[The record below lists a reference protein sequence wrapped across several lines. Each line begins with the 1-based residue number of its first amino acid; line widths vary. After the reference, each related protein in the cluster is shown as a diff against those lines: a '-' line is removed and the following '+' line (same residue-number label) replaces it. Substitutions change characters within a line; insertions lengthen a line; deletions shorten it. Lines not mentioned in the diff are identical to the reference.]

1 MLYEAS
7 ENHFFTGTYKI
18 IAEIRIFISRQ
29 KGSHIRLT
37 TTSMGE
43 HHITIPNHNPI
54 KIGTLSSIIG
64 DVAFHFKQTK
74 EEISEKLFG

>member
-1 MLYEAS
+1 MKLPRTISSQELIKSLQKLGY
-7 ENHFFTGTYKI
+7 
-18 IAEIRIFISRQ
+18 FISRQ